1 LRFEAIVSSS
11 HGNAYLVED
20 CQSRILLE
28 CGLAFRT
35 LQKRLG
41 FSLAELDGVLVTH
54 EHKDHARC
62 ACEMVHSGQTV
73 YMSAGTALELGLA
86 EEKPLEVLM
95 QGGTAEGG
103 PRGSAAPT
111 VGSGTGDPPPTEA
124 GGAPDAPSSGPAG
137 HLPLEGKAL
146 TVDPGAAVAVISEPG
161 VEMVEHLEQFR
172 VGGFDVVA
180 FQTYHDAA
188 EPLGFVIRSRA
199 DGDVLVFATDT
210 VNLRYRFPGLRLL
223 AIEANYQESFLARAQ
238 RLPDKTKA
246 RIRNTHMEIDTLCDI
261 LKGMDLRHCREI
273 WLLHLSDA
281 MSHEGQFIHKVERVV
296 PPWVTVRAAGR

>member
-1 LRFEAIVSSS
+1 
-11 HGNAYLVED
+11 
-20 CQSRILLE
+20 
-28 CGLAFRT
+28 
-35 LQKRLG
+35 
-41 FSLAELDGVLVTH
+41 
-54 EHKDHARC
+54 
-62 ACEMVHSGQTV
+62 M
-73 YMSAGTALELGLA
+73 
-86 EEKPLEVLM
+86 
-95 QGGTAEGG
+95 
-103 PRGSAAPT
+103 
-111 VGSGTGDPPPTEA
+111 
-124 GGAPDAPSSGPAG
+124 
-137 HLPLEGKAL
+137 

-180 FQTYHDAA
+180 FRTYHDAA

-261 LKGMDLRHCREI
+261 LAGMTERGELRQCREI